1 MRLIKRYFLATRP
14 AFLTITLLGC
24 LIGLFGANSLSGSRW
39 STNLLAAVIVLLVHA
54 SANVLNDY
62 FDHLNGSDSINV
74 DRISPFTGGSRYIQ
88 NNIFSP
94 KQIFGFGLLL
104 LTLSAILGLYLC
116 YISTWMLLAI
126 GIAGVIIGWSYS
138 APPLQLMSRGLLGE
152 IAIAIAWSLVVIGFS
167 ALQTDRIDAQL
178 IPIGISYGLMVANIL
193 FLNQVPD
200 IKADKA
206 SKKNT
211 LAAQSLPQDLWK
223 WYTLFFV
230 SAYGLQILAVYCL
243 LTPVFTLLSILIMP
257 LFIHCSIELKRRALD
272 RSKLAI
278 IIPRNILGVHLYA
291 LLMCVGL
298 YWG

>member
-1 MRLIKRYFLATRP
+1 MINIKKYFLATRP
-14 AFLTITLLGC
+14 TFLTITLLGC
-24 LIGLFGANSLSGSRW
+24 FIGFLGDNNITNAGWLI
-39 STNLLAAVIVLLVHA
+39 NLLAVGIALLVHA

-62 FDHLNGSDSINV
+62 FDHLNGSDSVNV

-94 KQIFGFGLLL
+94 KKIFGFGLFLL
-104 LTLSAILGLYLC
+104 VLSAILGLYLS
-116 YISTWMLLAI
+116 YISTWMLLTI
-126 GIAGVIIGWSYS
+126 GIAGLIIGWSYS

-167 ALQTDRIDAQL
+167 ALQTGHIDTKL
-178 IPIGISYGLMVANIL
+178 MPIAIAYGLMVANIL
-193 FLNQVPD
+193 FLNQLPD

-211 LAAQSLPQDLWK
+211 LAVESPPQNLWK
-223 WYTLFFV
+223 WYTLFFIF
-230 SAYGLQILAVYCL
+230 AYALQMVAVYYRLSPRLTL
-243 LTPVFTLLSILIMP
+243 LTILTMP
-257 LFIHCSIELKRRALD
+257 LFIYCGFELKRAASD
-272 RSKLAI
+272 RTRLMV

>member
-1 MRLIKRYFLATRP
+1 M
-14 AFLTITLLGC
+14 LGC
-24 LIGLFGANSLSGSRW
+24 FIGFWCNYSSRSAGW
-39 STNLLAAVIVLLVHA
+39 SINILAVGIVLLVHA

-74 DRISPFTGGSRYIQ
+74 DRIS
-88 NNIFSP
+88 
-94 KQIFGFGLLL
+94 
-104 LTLSAILGLYLC
+104 AILGLYLC

-126 GIAGVIIGWSYS
+126 GIAGVTIGWSYS

-167 ALQTDRIDAQL
+167 VLQTDHIDAQL
-178 IPIGISYGLMVANIL
+178 MPIGISYGLMVANIL

-223 WYTLFFV
+223 WYTLLFV

-243 LTPVFTLLSILIMP
+243 LTPVFILLTILIMP

-272 RSKLAI
+272 RSQLAI

-291 LLMCVGL
+291 LLMCIGL

>member
-1 MRLIKRYFLATRP
+1 M
-14 AFLTITLLGC
+14 
-24 LIGLFGANSLSGSRW
+24 
-39 STNLLAAVIVLLVHA
+39 LLVHA

-94 KQIFGFGLLL
+94 KKIFGFGLLL
-104 LTLSAILGLYLC
+104 LALSAILGLYLC

-126 GIAGVIIGWSYS
+126 GIAGVTIGWSYS

-167 ALQTDRIDAQL
+167 VLQTDHIDAQL
-178 IPIGISYGLMVANIL
+178 MPIGISYGLMVANIL

-223 WYTLFFV
+223 WYTLLFV

-243 LTPVFTLLSILIMP
+243 LTPVFILLTILIMP

-272 RSKLAI
+272 RSQLAI

-291 LLMCVGL
+291 LLMCIGL